1 MRIVIAGGSG
11 FLGSALVRRL
21 RADQHQVTT
30 LTRRPRGPD
39 DLVWDPGRA
48 AGPWA
53 EAGGRA
59 DAVINLA
66 GEPIEKGRWT
76 AARKAAIRESR
87 VRATR
92 AIVSAMQA
100 GAVAPDRAARP
111 VLLNAS
117 AIGYYG
123 PHGDERLTE
132 ASPAGGDFLASV
144 CRDWER
150 EAAGAGDSARVVP
163 LRTGLVL
170 AGDGGALPR
179 LALPFRLFA
188 GGPVGS
194 GTQYWSWIHIDDW
207 IGIVSCVLGDAAVS
221 GPLNLTAPHPVTNR
235 EFAAALGRRLGRPAS
250 LPTPAFALRLALG
263 EMADALILNG
273 QRVIP
278 ERAEALGYRFQY
290 PTVDAALAALFA
302 VGDLRDLRDRRG

>member
-11 FLGSALVRRL
+11 FLGAALVRRL
-21 RADQHQVTT
+21 RADRHGVTT
-30 LTRRPRGPD
+30 LTRRPRGSG
-39 DLVWDPGRA
+39 DLAWDPDRV

-53 EAGGRA
+53 DAVGHA

-76 AARKAAIRESR
+76 AARKAAICESR

-100 GAVAPDRAARP
+100 GAARP
-111 VLLNAS
+111 GRPARPALLNAS
-117 AIGYYG
+117 AVGYYG
-123 PHGDERLTE
+123 PHGDEVLTE
-132 ASPAGGDFLASV
+132 VSPPGDDFLASV
-144 CRDWER
+144 CLDWEQ
-150 EAAGAGDSARVVP
+150 AATGAESCARVVT

-170 AGDGGALPR
+170 ARDGGALPR

-194 GTQYWSWIHIDDW
+194 GAQYWSWIHIDDW
-207 IGIVSCVLGDAAVS
+207 IGIVSHLLTDAAVS
-221 GPLNLTAPHPVTNR
+221 GPVNLTAPHPVTNR
-235 EFAAALGRRLGRPAS
+235 EFAAAVGRRLRRPS
-250 LPTPAFALRLALG
+250 LLPTPAFALRLALG

-290 PTVDAALAALFA
+290 ATVAAALAAIFA
-302 VGDLRDLRDRRG
+302 